1 MQQKVRDRVVDGD
14 KNIFFGVVMG
24 SSTCPRV
31 ILQCLGFFTV
41 HTIERMH
48 DSAVSS
54 SRRGLYFLTPSRRR
68 TLLPSAALDTGVGR
82 GPNKNADFRQI
93 SRKRQLQRKT

>member
-54 SRRGLYFLTPSRRR
+54 SRPSFFCRDGRSDLTLLFDTKSQENTPSECCTRYR
-68 TLLPSAALDTGVGR
+68 SG
-82 GPNKNADFRQI
+82 
-93 SRKRQLQRKT
+93 